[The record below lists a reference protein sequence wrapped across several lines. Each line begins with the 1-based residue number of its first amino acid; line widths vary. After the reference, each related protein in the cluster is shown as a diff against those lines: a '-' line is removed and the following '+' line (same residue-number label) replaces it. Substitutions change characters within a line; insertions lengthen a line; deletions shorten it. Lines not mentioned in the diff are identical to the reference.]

1 MSTNLWSEDTNDW
14 MIEPLGNKP
23 KSVIDANYA
32 SIIGMDYS
40 KHGNIVLTHEIN
52 AGTMEEMIQQYPT
65 IKSHFKNIVPLT
77 ACMNETNPYPENIT
91 YPTFAEYVAGDIMPL
106 GLPSASAIKP
116 SAASYLPQAYASQT
130 TLTNSLPLTG
140 SAATASSTGA
150 GSQSTGKTG
159 TSENASSSSSSGT
172 LSIPRW
178 VAALLLPVSGLVF
191 FL

>member
-1 MSTNLWSEDTNDW
+1 

-52 AGTMEEMIQQYPT
+52 AGTMEEMIEKYPS
-65 IKSHFKNIVPLT
+65 IKAHFKNIVPLT

-91 YPTFAEYVAGDIMPL
+91 FPTFAEYVAGDIMPL
-106 GLPSASAIKP
+106 GLPSGSAIKP

-150 GSQSTGKTG
+150 GSQSTGKSSS
-159 TSENASSSSSSGT
+159 SEKASSSSSS
-172 LSIPRW
+172 SILAVPRW
-178 VAALLLPVSGLVF
+178 AAALMLPLSGLIF